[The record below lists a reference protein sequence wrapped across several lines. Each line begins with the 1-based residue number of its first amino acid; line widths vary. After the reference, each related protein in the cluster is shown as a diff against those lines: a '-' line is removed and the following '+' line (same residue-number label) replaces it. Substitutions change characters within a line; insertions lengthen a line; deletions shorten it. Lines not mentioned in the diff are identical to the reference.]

1 MNHPNILRFIG
12 YYKEIGKLPLLVSPW
27 CQHGNVTEFIDKNS
41 GLTDIQ
47 KLELLCGAAKGLVY
61 LHSCTPPIV
70 HGNII
75 PQSVVV
81 QDNLEAGLC
90 DPGLSSVLASQ
101 RYALSYSDPWI
112 GRTYC
117 YRSEQFFLMGPHVT
131 TFEDVYGF
139 GGLILVAMSG
149 KPPFWEMSDI
159 ICMQAI
165 ITGQT
170 PSPMGHP
177 GLPEADPLWNILREC

>member
-1 MNHPNILRFIG
+1 
-12 YYKEIGKLPLLVSPW
+12 
-27 CQHGNVTEFIDKNS
+27 
-41 GLTDIQ
+41 
-47 KLELLCGAAKGLVY
+47 
-61 LHSCTPPIV
+61 
-70 HGNII
+70 
-75 PQSVVV
+75 
-81 QDNLEAGLC
+81 
-90 DPGLSSVLASQ
+90 
-101 RYALSYSDPWI
+101 
-112 GRTYC
+112 
-117 YRSEQFFLMGPHVT
+117 MGPHVT

-139 GGLILVAMSG
+139 GGLILVVCSPQPDSPLSIFGASIHLHCSFVQAMSG